1 MIFSFIKGI
10 KNKIKDA
17 KTISLLCQ
25 GAEKYANLNGENKP
39 GAEHFLLSALDLPD
53 GSAKNI
59 FNRLGISAD
68 DINEA
73 IKKQHLDALQEIGI
87 DASVIALEMTNDEA
101 ITPKLALYD
110 TQPSGQVVM
119 QKLYQRNKEGGAPL
133 ISAHV
138 VDVISSMEQGI
149 AARAIKVL
157 NIDFVQFKSAIAQE
171 CR

>member
-17 KTISLLCQ
+17 KTISQLCQ
-25 GAEKYANLNGENKP
+25 GAEKHANLNGEEKP
-39 GAEHFLLSALDLPD
+39 GAEHFLLAALDLPD
-53 GSAKNI
+53 GRAKNI
-59 FNRLGISAD
+59 FTGLGISAD
-68 DINEA
+68 DINAA
-73 IKKQHLDALQEIGI
+73 IKAQHIDALHEIGI
-87 DASVIALEMTNDEA
+87 DASVIALDMANDGE
-101 ITPKLALYD
+101 IVPKLALYD

-119 QKLYQRNKEGGAPL
+119 QKLYQRNKSSGAPL

-157 NIDFVQFKSAIAQE
+157 NIDFVKLKSAIAQE